1 VIDEAYLP
9 ATFSAATLLASPM
22 SDEEFAA
29 FCARYPDYL
38 IETTAAGEIVIMP
51 PNYPL
56 GGARSGQVTRQLGNW
71 NDARAAGIVIDSS
84 GGFVLPNGARR
95 SPDAAWVSNER
106 LRTLGPMAL
115 ERYWHFC
122 PEFVVEVRSAT
133 DRLPQLR
140 AKMREWVANGA
151 VLAWLIDPERRAVE
165 IYRPAEEPEVVIGA
179 ERIAAGQPVEGF
191 TLELARIWD
200 PLATF

>member
-1 VIDEAYLP
+1 
-9 ATFSAATLLASPM
+9 
-22 SDEEFAA
+22 
-29 FCARYPDYL
+29 
-38 IETTAAGEIVIMP
+38 
-51 PNYPL
+51 
-56 GGARSGQVTRQLGNW
+56 
-71 NDARAAGIVIDSS
+71 
-84 GGFVLPNGARR
+84 
-95 SPDAAWVSNER
+95 
-106 LRTLGPMAL
+106 
-115 ERYWHFC
+115 
-122 PEFVVEVRSAT
+122 VVEVRSAT

>member
-1 VIDEAYLP
+1 MTFEIDEAYLP
-9 ATFSAATLLASPM
+9 ATLSASQM

-29 FCARYPDYL
+29 FCAQYPDYF

-56 GGARSGQVTRQLGNW
+56 GSFRAGEVFGQLRDW
-71 NDARAAGIVIDSS
+71 NAIGRAGLVMDGT
-84 GGFVLPNGARR
+84 GGYVLPNGSRR
-95 SPDAAWVSNER
+95 SPDAAWVAVIR
-106 LRTLGPMAL
+106 LRDLDRSSL

-140 AKMREWVANGA
+140 AKMGEWVANGA
-151 VLAWLIDPERRAVE
+151 VLAWLIDPERKAVE
-165 IYRPAEEPEVVIGA
+165 IYRPGEEPEIVIGA
-179 ERIAAGQPVEGF
+179 ESIAAGQPVEGF
-191 TLELARIWD
+191 TLQLARIWD
-200 PLATF
+200 PLATS